1 MRELDTLYPIH
12 RTELIRRLN
21 KQFLL
26 LELGFDG
33 DDYKGKKR
41 GRKPRPSKNIETKPN
56 YKTYAPTRRKF

>member
-41 GRKPRPSKNIETKPN
+41 GRKSRPSKNIETKPN
-56 YKTYAPTRRKF
+56 YKTYASTRYR